1 MVFRWDKMASI
12 LSQLKDNP
20 LSKLGPRLKELAPA
34 QQVLAGGL
42 IGGAAATLA
51 PVQAGISKAAT
62 GAVALIKAN
71 PIISSVGGIIGA
83 GAVAREPQKA
93 LKLVDKAIPT
103 AQKGV
108 SSLYDFG
115 GDVAQIK
122 EVKDIVNVAKEHP
135 LITSG
140 LGLLLAGG
148 AARGVSSGIILGKTL
163 AGDDNKQ
170 SSYLDYEPITP
181 TQQTIPSQSP
191 IKPESSG
198 LIQKS
203 ESIQSPLPAASS
215 YPEPATQLVS
225 YSQTPPKTYKKRKKP
240 KSIYRSPITIRNNI
254 LIANKN

>member
-1 MVFRWDKMASI
+1 MGFRWDKMTSI
-12 LSQLKDNP
+12 LQQLKDNP
-20 LSKLGPRLKELAPA
+20 LSKLSTRLKELAPA
-34 QQVLAGGL
+34 QQVIAGGL

-51 PVQAGISKAAT
+51 PVQVGISKAAT

-71 PIISSVGGIIGA
+71 PAISSVGGIIGA

-93 LKLVDKAIPT
+93 LNLVDKALPT

-170 SSYLDYEPITP
+170 SSYLDYEPIIPNKNITP
-181 TQQTIPSQSP
+181 DTPS
-191 IKPESSG
+191 KDKDSG
-198 LIQKS
+198 LIKDDDQQPP
-203 ESIQSPLPAASS
+203 SITPPPVNPDDS
-215 YPEPATQLVS
+215 TQLVS
-225 YSQTPPKTYKKRKKP
+225 YSQTPPTTYKKRKKA
-240 KSIYRSPITIRNNI
+240 KNIYRSPITIRNNI
-254 LIANKN
+254 LISNIN